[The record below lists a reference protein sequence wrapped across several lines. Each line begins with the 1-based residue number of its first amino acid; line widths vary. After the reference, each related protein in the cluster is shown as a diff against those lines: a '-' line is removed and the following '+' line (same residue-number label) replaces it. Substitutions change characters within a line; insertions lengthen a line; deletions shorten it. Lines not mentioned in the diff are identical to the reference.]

1 MNNVQEAGNTIGNIP
16 IKWYDK
22 YDHIG
27 YDLNGEKIMRPKSL
41 DAIDKYI
48 HSHDKN
54 ERLVESWNVTS
65 RWTIYDEKEGK
76 EIHLTPRQDTMM
88 KLNTF
93 PISQVKSVSFRGR
106 SLCLRLHSF
115 LQDGNVLR

>member
-76 EIHLTPRQDTMM
+76 EIHLTPRQ
-88 KLNTF
+88 
-93 PISQVKSVSFRGR
+93 ISIIRNLQKSVSFRGR